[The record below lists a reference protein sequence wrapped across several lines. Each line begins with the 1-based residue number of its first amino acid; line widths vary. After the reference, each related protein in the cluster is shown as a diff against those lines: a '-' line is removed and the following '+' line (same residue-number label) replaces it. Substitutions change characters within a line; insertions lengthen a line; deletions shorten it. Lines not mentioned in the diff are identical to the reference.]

1 MTYQG
6 DFTLPSELLEQIA
19 AQSFDVLPELIRI
32 VINAAMQAERQQYL
46 RAAPYQHSP
55 DRRGHANG
63 YKPKTVRTRLGE
75 ITLDVPQVREG
86 GFYPEALEKGQRS
99 ERALTLTLAEMY
111 VQGVS
116 TRKVTAIVEWLCGTS
131 ISSSVVSRAAALLD
145 AALEAWRNRPLGEFP
160 YVFLD
165 ARYEKVRQDGQ
176 VRDAA
181 GWAARTSITAGRCAM
196 PESCMNRWRTDRNS
210 TAGRASIF
218 TTSWRKNGSM
228 WIC

>member
-19 AQSFDVLPELIRI
+19 AQGFDVLPELIRI
-32 VINAAMQAERQQYL
+32 VITAAMQAERQQYL

-63 YKPKTVRTRLGE
+63 YKPKTVKTRLGE

-111 VQGVS
+111 
-116 TRKVTAIVEWLCGTS
+116 
-131 ISSSVVSRAAALLD
+131 SRAYPPA
-145 AALEAWRNRPLGEFP
+145 
-160 YVFLD
+160 
-165 ARYEKVRQDGQ
+165 K
-176 VRDAA
+176 
-181 GWAARTSITAGRCAM
+181 
-196 PESCMNRWRTDRNS
+196 
-210 TAGRASIF
+210 
-218 TTSWRKNGSM
+218 
-228 WIC
+228 